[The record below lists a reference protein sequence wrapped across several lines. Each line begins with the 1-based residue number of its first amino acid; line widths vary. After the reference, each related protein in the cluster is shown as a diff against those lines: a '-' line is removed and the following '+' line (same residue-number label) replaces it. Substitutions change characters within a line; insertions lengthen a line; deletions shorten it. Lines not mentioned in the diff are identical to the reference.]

1 MSHTQTKYQKT
12 IELQKKLATKV
23 ISKNE
28 SRSKFQK
35 ICAVDVSYK
44 NDTAYCSA
52 VIYDRTQK
60 KVIESASSKIESK
73 IPYIPGL
80 FMLKESKPIIK
91 VLKKLKQNFDLL
103 LVDGNGQLHP
113 RFCGLACYIGL
124 KYDIPTI
131 GVAKK
136 LLCGIVQDDSQVV
149 LGGKIV
155 GNQIKKNKKR
165 IYVSV
170 GNKINL
176 KTATRLVN
184 EMINDDYWYPEPL
197 RIADFNSKQ
206 LNRLE
211 NLKILNSII

>member
-1 MSHTQTKYQKT
+1 MSQTQTKYQKT
-12 IELQKKLATKV
+12 IKLQKKLATKV

-35 ICAVDVSYK
+35 ICGVDVSYK
-44 NDTAYCSA
+44 NDMAYCSA
-52 VIYDRTQK
+52 VIYDRIQK
-60 KVIESASSKIESK
+60 KVIESASSKIKSK

-80 FMLKESKPIIK
+80 FMLKESKPILNT
-91 VLKKLKQNFDLL
+91 LKKLKQNFDLL
-103 LVDGNGQLHP
+103 LVDANGQLHP
-113 RFCGLACYIGL
+113 RYFGLACYIGL
-124 KYDIPTI
+124 EWNIPTI

-136 LLCGIVQDDSQVV
+136 LLCGKIQDDSKVIFK
-149 LGGKIV
+149 GKIV
-155 GNQIKKNKKR
+155 GDQIKKNKKT

-184 EMINDDYWYPEPL
+184 EMILDDYWYPEPL

-206 LNRLE
+206 LSQLA
-211 NLKILNSII
+211 KK

>member
-1 MSHTQTKYQKT
+1 MAFSQTIQKT
-12 IELQKKLATKV
+12 IKLQEKLASKV
-23 ISKNE
+23 ITKNE
-28 SRSKFQK
+28 TRSQFQK
-35 ICAVDVSYK
+35 ICGVDVSYK
-44 NDTAYCSA
+44 NDMAFCSA
-52 VIYDRTQK
+52 VIYDIKQK
-60 KVIESASSKIESK
+60 KVIESANSKIKSK
-73 IPYIPGL
+73 GSYIPGL
-80 FMLKESKPIIK
+80 FMLKESKPIFN
-91 VLKKLKQNFDLL
+91 VLKKLKQNFDLI

-113 RFCGLACYIGL
+113 RYCGLACYIGL
-124 KYDIPTI
+124 KYDFPTI

-149 LGGKIV
+149 FGGKIV

-176 KTATRLVN
+176 KTATRLVD

-206 LNRLE
+206 LRR
-211 NLKILNSII
+211 SS

>member
-1 MSHTQTKYQKT
+1 MAFSQTIQKT
-12 IELQKKLATKV
+12 IKLQEKLASKV
-23 ISKNE
+23 ITKNE
-28 SRSKFQK
+28 TRSQFQK
-35 ICAVDVSYK
+35 ICGVDVSYK
-44 NDTAYCSA
+44 NDMAFCSA
-52 VIYDRTQK
+52 VIYDIKQK
-60 KVIESASSKIESK
+60 KVIESANSKIKSK
-73 IPYIPGL
+73 GSYIPGL
-80 FMLKESKPIIK
+80 FMLKESKPIFN
-91 VLKKLKQNFDLL
+91 VLKKLKQNFDLI

-113 RFCGLACYIGL
+113 RYFGLACYIGL

-149 LGGKIV
+149 FGGKIV

-176 KTATRLVN
+176 KTATRLVD

-206 LNRLE
+206 LRR
-211 NLKILNSII
+211 S

>member
-1 MSHTQTKYQKT
+1 MAFSQTIQKT
-12 IELQKKLATKV
+12 IKLQEKLASKV
-23 ISKNE
+23 ITKNE
-28 SRSKFQK
+28 TRSQFQK
-35 ICAVDVSYK
+35 ICGVDVSYK
-44 NDTAYCSA
+44 NDMAFCSA
-52 VIYDRTQK
+52 VIYDIKQK
-60 KVIESASSKIESK
+60 KVIESANSKIKSK
-73 IPYIPGL
+73 GSYIPGL
-80 FMLKESKPIIK
+80 FMLKESKPIFN
-91 VLKKLKQNFDLL
+91 VLKKLKQNFDLI

-113 RFCGLACYIGL
+113 RYFGLACYIGL

-149 LGGKIV
+149 FGGKIV

-176 KTATRLVN
+176 KTATRLVD

-206 LNRLE
+206 LRR
-211 NLKILNSII
+211 SS

>member
-1 MSHTQTKYQKT
+1 MSHTLTKYQKT
-12 IELQKKLATKV
+12 IKLQKKLASKV

-28 SRSKFQK
+28 FRAKFQK
-35 ICAVDVSYK
+35 ICGVDVSYK
-44 NDTAYCSA
+44 NDTAFCSA
-52 VIYDRTQK
+52 VIYDIKQK
-60 KVIESASSKIESK
+60 KIIETANSKIKSK

-80 FMLKESKPIIK
+80 FMLKESKPIIT

-124 KYDIPTI
+124 KCNIPTI

-136 LLCGIVQDDSQVV
+136 LLCGKIQDDSKV
-149 LGGKIV
+149 LYGGKIM
-155 GNQIKKNKKR
+155 GNLIKKNKKI

-170 GNKINL
+170 GNKISL

-184 EMINDDYWYPEPL
+184 EMIMDDYWYPEPL

-206 LNRLE
+206 LSR
-211 NLKILNSII
+211 S

>member
-1 MSHTQTKYQKT
+1 M
-12 IELQKKLATKV
+12 A
-23 ISKNE
+23 
-28 SRSKFQK
+28 F
-35 ICAVDVSYK
+35 
-44 NDTAYCSA
+44 CSA
-52 VIYDRTQK
+52 VIYDIKQK
-60 KVIESASSKIESK
+60 KVIESANSKIKSK
-73 IPYIPGL
+73 SSYIPGL
-80 FMLKESKPIIK
+80 FMLKESKPIFN

-113 RFCGLACYIGL
+113 RYCGLACYIGL

-136 LLCGIVQDDSQVV
+136 LLCGKIQDDSQVFY
-149 LGGKIV
+149 GGKIV

-176 KTATRLVN
+176 KTATRLVD
-184 EMINDDYWYPEPL
+184 EMIIDDYWYPEPL

-206 LNRLE
+206 LRRSVLANELQE
-211 NLKILNSII
+211 NCNFAKSL

>member
-1 MSHTQTKYQKT
+1 MTFSQTIQKT
-12 IELQKKLATKV
+12 IKLQEKLASKV
-23 ISKNE
+23 ITKNE
-28 SRSKFQK
+28 TRSQFQK

-44 NDTAYCSA
+44 NDMAFCSA
-52 VIYDRTQK
+52 VIYDIKQK
-60 KVIESASSKIESK
+60 KVIESVNSKIKSK
-73 IPYIPGL
+73 SSYIPGL
-80 FMLKESKPIIK
+80 FMLKESKPIFN

-113 RFCGLACYIGL
+113 RYCGLACYIGL
-124 KYDIPTI
+124 KYNIPTI
-131 GVAKK
+131 GVSKK
-136 LLCGIVQDDSQVV
+136 LLCGKVQDDSQVFY
-149 LGGKIV
+149 GGKIV
-155 GNQIKKNKKR
+155 GYQIKKNKKK

-206 LNRLE
+206 FRRSLLASN
-211 NLKILNSII
+211 NFS

>member
-1 MSHTQTKYQKT
+1 MILSQTNYQKT
-12 IELQKKLATKV
+12 IKLQEKLASKV
-23 ISKNE
+23 ITQNE

-35 ICAVDVSYK
+35 ICGVDVSYK
-44 NDTAYCSA
+44 NDTAFCSA
-52 VIYDRTQK
+52 VIYDIKQK
-60 KVIESASSKIESK
+60 KVIESANSKIQSK
-73 IPYIPGL
+73 SSYIPGL
-80 FMLKESKPIIK
+80 FMLKESKPIFN

-113 RFCGLACYIGL
+113 RYCGLACYIGL

-136 LLCGIVQDDSQVV
+136 LLCGKIQDDFQVFY
-149 LGGKIV
+149 GGKMV
-155 GNQIKKNKKR
+155 GYQIKKNKKR

-176 KTATRLVN
+176 STAIRLVN
-184 EMINDDYWYPEPL
+184 EMIINDHWYPEPL

-206 LNRLE
+206 LSRKLIS
-211 NLKILNSII
+211 K